1 MVMQNAATGT
11 GGIHEFNKHPP
22 SACSGLGIM
31 LSPIN
36 TTENKTILYSL
47 HSLQSSEGG
56 VDCIITQ
63 IKQADYYD
71 AQKKRKM

>member
-1 MVMQNAATGT
+1 MVTQNAATGT
-11 GGIHEFNKHPP
+11 GGIHEVNKHPP

-36 TTENKTILYSL
+36 TTEKTILYSL

-56 VDCIITQ
+56 VD
-63 IKQADYYD
+63 
-71 AQKKRKM
+71 